1 MEVNGEIE
9 EPARSEETIVLDL
22 KPKKGRSPA
31 QLEALKKAQETRR
44 EKIQQRA
51 QKKHEPPPTP
61 ASSPTAESKPEK
73 DYRAKFK
80 AQKAELNALRFEK
93 AVRERLM
100 LETMSTAPAPTPYAP
115 EPVPAVSAKP
125 SGFGP
130 GWTVGAPVRKKNM
143 GW

>member
-9 EPARSEETIVLDL
+9 EPARAEETIVLDL

-51 QKKHEPPPTP
+51 MKKQDPTP
-61 ASSPTAESKPEK
+61 TPEPSPPAEPKVVK
-73 DYRAKFK
+73 DYKSKFK
-80 AQKAELNALRFEK
+80 SLKAELHVLRFEK
-93 AVRERLM
+93 AVRERLI
-100 LETMSTAPAPTPYAP
+100 LETMNSAPTPTTSAP

-143 GW
+143 MW